1 MSASAPGPEIPPAA
15 PAGAGLG
22 SAPSAGGPTLRSTI
36 LKGAGIILVVTV
48 LARIAGFLRNLVFG
62 ASVGA
67 GDVGTA
73 YASANQLPNVL
84 FEVVAGGALAAVVVP
99 LVAGLVPGPEGR
111 LAGEDR
117 TEGEHRAD
125 RIVSALM
132 TWTILGMLPLVV
144 VLILLAEPIAR
155 LLLSGGEGTE
165 PMIVLG
171 ADLLRIFAVQ
181 LPMYAVA
188 VILGAYLQ
196 ARRRFFWPALLP
208 LLSSVIVMISYRLYA
223 LVVPGVATASTI
235 GPAGTL
241 LLGWGT
247 TAGVLAMALPV
258 VIVAHRAGLRL
269 RPTLRMPSG
278 TGRTA
283 LALAGSGLGAVGAQQ
298 LALALV
304 LVLAM
309 RAGGTGTLVVFQYAY
324 AVFMLPFAVLVV
336 PLMTSTFP
344 HLSEQRLTG
353 DTWGFARTATS
364 AVRLVAGVATGGA
377 AVLVA
382 AAPAI
387 EEFFRLLDRAN
398 AQGVGATVAA
408 LGLGLGGY
416 AVTMQC
422 TRVLSA
428 AVRAKDALV
437 VGSIGW
443 VIAAALIVLFTLSS
457 PTRRAAEA
465 STSFGIAIAI
475 GMLCAGLLGMSRI
488 SELIEASGRQ
498 HALRRVTVF
507 APLALVGG
515 AVPGYFV
522 SSLLLHTGMSMLVVV
537 LIGILA
543 GAVAGAL
550 AGGVLAAAS
559 PASARRGLRLA
570 RARLRRLRRR
580 G

>member
-1 MSASAPGPEIPPAA
+1 MSTPGPQPAA
-15 PAGAGLG
+15 PADAVRGAILRGAGV
-22 SAPSAGGPTLRSTI
+22 
-36 LKGAGIILVVTV
+36 ILVVTV
-48 LARIAGFLRNLVFG
+48 LARVAGFLRNLVFG

-73 YASANQLPNVL
+73 YASANQLPNIL

-99 LVAGLVPGPEGR
+99 LVSGLVPGPEAPEGTDGR
-111 LAGEDR
+111 G
-117 TEGEHRAD
+117 EGERTAD
-125 RIVSALM
+125 RIVSALL
-132 TWTILGMLPLVV
+132 TWTMLGLLPLVL
-144 VLILLAEPIAR
+144 VLIVLAEPLAR
-155 LLLSGGEGTE
+155 LLLGAGDGAE

-171 ADLLRIFAVQ
+171 AALLRIFALQ
-181 LPMYAVA
+181 LPLYGVA

-196 ARRRFFWPALLP
+196 ARRRFLWPALMP
-208 LLSSVIVMISYRLYA
+208 LLSSVVVMLSYRLYA

-235 GPAGTL
+235 GGAGTA

-258 VIVAHRAGLRL
+258 AIVARRSGLRL
-269 RPTLRMPSG
+269 RPRLRMPAG

-324 AVFMLPFAVLVV
+324 AVFLLPFAVLVV
-336 PLMTSTFP
+336 PLMTSSFP

-364 AVRLVAGVATGGA
+364 AVRIVAGIATVGA
-377 AVLVA
+377 AVLIA

-387 EEFFRLLDRAN
+387 EEFFRLLDRAA

-408 LGLGLGGY
+408 LALGLGGY

-422 TRVLSA
+422 TRILSA
-428 AVRAKDALV
+428 AVRAADALM
-437 VGSIGW
+437 VGSVGW
-443 VIAAALIVLFTLSS
+443 LVAAALILLFTLSS

-465 STSFGIAIAI
+465 STSFGIAIAV
-475 GMLCAGLLGMSRI
+475 GMLCAGLLGISRI
-488 SELIEASGRQ
+488 GELIHASGLQ
-498 HALRRVTVF
+498 PALRRVILV
-507 APLALVGG
+507 APLALAGG
-515 AVPGYFV
+515 AVPGYLV
-522 SSLLLHTGMSMLVVV
+522 SILLLRSAMPIVVVV
-537 LIGILA
+537 LIGVLA
-543 GAVAGAL
+543 GLVAGAL

-559 PASARRGLRLA
+559 PASARRGLRLV
-570 RARLRRLRRR
+570 RERLDRLRRR
-580 G
+580 A